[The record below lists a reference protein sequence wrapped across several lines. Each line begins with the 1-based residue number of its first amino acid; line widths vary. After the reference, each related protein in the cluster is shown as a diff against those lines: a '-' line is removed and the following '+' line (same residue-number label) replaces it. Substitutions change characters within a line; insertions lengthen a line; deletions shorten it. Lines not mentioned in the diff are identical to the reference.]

1 MTENSSNILIR
12 RIGSTTYKVRA
23 FFREDGTD
31 TMEDKILQMIR
42 REGLASPP
50 DCGMMNVPQMNRHR
64 QLRNSL
70 TKLYALCIKISLN

>member
-23 FFREDGTD
+23 FFKEDGTD

-50 DCGMMNVPQMNRHR
+50 DCGMMNVPQMDR
-64 QLRNSL
+64 QSERS
-70 TKLYALCIKISLN
+70 AS

>member
-1 MTENSSNILIR
+1 MTENNSNILIR

-23 FFREDGTD
+23 FFKEDGTD

-50 DCGMMNVPQMNRHR
+50 DCGMMNVPQMNRQSER
-64 QLRNSL
+64 S
-70 TKLYALCIKISLN
+70 AS